1 MSFFKKI
8 FLSFTKRE
16 RVIFLA
22 AAGIAL
28 LSFCVSMVMLIAET
42 TTTVPATG
50 GEYTEGTVGQPEYVN
65 PVTASSESDLSIV
78 KMVYSNVPDIADA
91 VTSSPDGKTWTV
103 RLKPNLHWQ
112 DGAQLTSDDVIFTV
126 QSIQNP
132 DAQSPLAASWNG
144 IEVNRASE
152 LEVQFTLPA
161 PYAFFG
167 DNLKNLYI
175 IPKHVFGDVP
185 PGNWRLSDY
194 NLKPVGSGPYQ
205 FASYHKNSDG
215 FIDAYSLT
223 AWKGSFTKQ
232 PLIPNFT
239 FNFFRNESDL
249 IKSFNSGTVDGFEL
263 ASPSDIGAIARPYNL
278 FSWRTTDYYAIFLNQ
293 STNEALQDPAVR
305 RALSL
310 AIDRNDLIADAL
322 GGNGIPDNGPIPSDA
337 AYASPDINDINI
349 STSSLNL
356 AATTLDAAGW
366 KLGTN
371 GERVKNVTTTA
382 FPLDITITVPDI
394 DFLVKT
400 AEIIQ
405 NRWQSIGIS
414 TTITTDSPESIMDN
428 VVNDRNYETLL
439 FGNILGPS
447 SDLYSFWDSSERF
460 SPGLNLSTYSNPN
473 VDGLIE
479 AARTTMNDASRTEDF
494 AEAENDIFVDA
505 PALFLYS
512 TNDLYAAGK
521 NIQGIATGTLDDPSD
536 YSREVPDW
544 YLETTRT
551 LK

>member
-1 MSFFKKI
+1 MSLFKKI
-8 FLSFTKRE
+8 FLAFTKRE
-16 RVIFLA
+16 RIIFLV
-22 AAGIAL
+22 AAGVAL
-28 LSFCVSMVMLIAET
+28 LSFCAFVVVLIAET
-42 TTTVPATG
+42 TTTIPATG
-50 GEYTEGTVGQPEYVN
+50 GEYTEGIVGQPEYVN

-78 KMVYSNVPDIADA
+78 KMVYSNVPDVADA
-91 VTSSPDGKTWTV
+91 MTSSSDGKTWTV

-112 DGAQLTSDDVIFTV
+112 DGEQLTSDDVIFTV

-132 DAQSPLAASWNG
+132 DAESPLAASWRG
-144 IEVNRASE
+144 VEVNRTSE
-152 LEVQFTLPA
+152 LEVRFTLPA
-161 PYAFFG
+161 SYAFFV
-167 DNLKNLYI
+167 DNLKDLYI

-215 FIDAYSLT
+215 FIDSYQMI
-223 AWKGSFTKQ
+223 AWKKSFGKQ
-232 PLIPNFT
+232 PLIPNFV
-239 FNFFRNESDL
+239 FNFFRNENDL

-263 ASPSDIGAIARPYNL
+263 ASPDDIGAIARPYNL

-310 AIDRNDLIADAL
+310 AIDRNDLVLNAL
-322 GGNGIPDNGPIPSDA
+322 GGNGIPDGGPIPSDA
-337 AYASPDINDINI
+337 AYASPTI
-349 STSSLNL
+349 STPTSSLDL
-356 AATTLDAAGW
+356 AAATLDAAGW
-366 KLGTN
+366 KLGAN

-382 FPLDITITVPDI
+382 FPLNITITVPDI

-400 AEIIQ
+400 AETVKS
-405 NRWQSIGIS
+405 RWQSIGIS
-414 TTITTDSPESIMDN
+414 TTIATDSPESIMDN

-439 FGNILGPS
+439 FGNILEPS

-460 SPGLNLSTYSNPN
+460 SPGLNLSTYNNTN
-473 VDGLIE
+473 VDSLIE

-494 AEAENDIFVDA
+494 AKAENEIVTDA
-505 PALFLYS
+505 PAVFLYS
-512 TNDLYAAGK
+512 TNDLYVAGK
-521 NIQGIATGTLDDPSD
+521 NIQGVATGTLADPSD
-536 YSREVPDW
+536 YARGIPDW
-544 YLETTRT
+544 YLETTRA